1 MATIAESKENF
12 ENMSKNE
19 DSKHAKNSDS
29 RTGALVKSVE
39 NLREET
45 YSEDTLRDEV
55 KELVGDGLSPE
66 EYEELESVLYSISS
80 GKVLLQNK

>member
-1 MATIAESKENF
+1 MATIEETKENY
-12 ENMSKNE
+12 ENMSKVE
-19 DSKHAKNSDS
+19 DSKQVKNDDS
-29 RTGALVKSVE
+29 RGAVVKAIE
-39 NLREET
+39 DMKEEA

-80 GKVLLQNK
+80 GKVCLQNK